1 MEVAQ
6 GLAEGKPSAMI
17 IERLFR
23 NPKTTLLGLILISLC
38 FLLVFLEKASL
49 TKVHVYGWRIRFVI
63 SKRP

>member
-1 MEVAQ
+1 M
-6 GLAEGKPSAMI
+6 L

-49 TKVHVYGWRIRFVI
+49 TEVGTFIVGAFALLFLKDPDGNKESG
-63 SKRP
+63 SK